1 MKNEN
6 MHSHIEFSKH
16 GINKGVSKPPISP
29 GGLNNPNTVEM
40 LNVFDRNVQQ
50 MMNPQISQTR
60 EIVIG
65 NVRHPAPRI
74 QHQQGNYITANHYN
88 INGSMNPLP
97 IKSGSEYSSPRS
109 SVGTPGDSQNSSPS
123 SSLIQPSQPPPPY
136 GANNRHSI
144 ASNISSL
151 SLDSF
156 GKGSSSPRF
165 ISPRNSLVI
174 TDGIKY
180 KNYVNEPAPPAPMQG
195 YIDPRIAAA
204 LFQQPKVT
212 VTFQPMA
219 QQNGGITT
227 TLSRGSPPPAIPARI
242 PKNTPKSPS
251 ETQVD
256 LLTQQLKENM
266 NFGSQIPTEPPPP
279 YHGPHKTE
287 PMPGPSPRNLT
298 PTISTQPAVS
308 PRVHTTVG
316 TMPMRPSVQ
325 NTLLIQ
331 QHRTP
336 PKPKGPTSAEK
347 RMEELTKQ
355 VEKEMETAQGE
366 YFGRFLSG
374 SLKRCIELFRKC
386 VTGLLY
392 CNKRDLLLL
401 LVLNSVY
408 DKFTGFTIHMSMQDC
423 ISVKSLCFIRGI
435 SSI

>member
-1 MKNEN
+1 

-29 GGLNNPNTVEM
+29 GGINNPNPGEM
-40 LNVFDRNVQQ
+40 LTLFDRNVHQ
-50 MMNPQISQTR
+50 MIMNPQLNQTR

-74 QHQQGNYITANHYN
+74 QHQHGNYVTTNHYN
-88 INGSMNPLP
+88 INGNMNQMP

-123 SSLIQPSQPPPPY
+123 SSLIQQSQPPPPY
-136 GANNRHSI
+136 NRHSI

-165 ISPRNSLVI
+165 LSPRNSLVI

-180 KNYVNEPAPPAPMQG
+180 KNYVNEPAPPAPMQS
-195 YIDPRIAAA
+195 YFDPRIAA
-204 LFQQPKVT
+204 LLQQPKVP
-212 VTFQPMA
+212 VSFQPPVH
-219 QQNGGITT
+219 QNGGVPMM
-227 TLSRGSPPPAIPARI
+227 SRASPPPAIPARI

-266 NFGSQIPTEPPPP
+266 KLTSPIPTESPPP

-287 PMPGPSPRNLT
+287 PMPGPLSRNVT
-298 PTISTQPAVS
+298 PTISTQPSIS
-308 PRVHTTVG
+308 PRVHTPVG
-316 TMPMRPSVQ
+316 TMPTRPVVQ
-325 NTLLIQ
+325 NPLLMQQ

-336 PKPKGPTSAEK
+336 PKPKGPTNAEK

-366 YFGRFLSG
+366 YFGKLSKFDVG
-374 SLKRCIELFRKC
+374 SQEFFSYK
-386 VTGLLY
+386 V
-392 CNKRDLLLL
+392 LL
-401 LVLNSVY
+401 LVH
-408 DKFTGFTIHMSMQDC
+408 TI
-423 ISVKSLCFIRGI
+423 
-435 SSI
+435 SIKTEHWFN